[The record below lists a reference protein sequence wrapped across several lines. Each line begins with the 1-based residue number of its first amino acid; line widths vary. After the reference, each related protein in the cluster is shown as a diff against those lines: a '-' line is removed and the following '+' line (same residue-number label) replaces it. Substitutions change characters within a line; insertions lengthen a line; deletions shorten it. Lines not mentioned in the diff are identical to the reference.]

1 MDTKELLK
9 KDRKIEIKTKRLS
22 DHIFGGEYQSTFKG
36 RGMAFSE
43 VRQYQFGDDVRAIDW
58 NVTARYNDTFI
69 KEFEE
74 ERELTMMLIIDIS
87 GSNFFGSDSLFKNEY
102 VTELAATLAFS
113 ATKNN
118 DKVGLIL
125 FTDNVEL
132 YIPPKKGKS
141 HVLRIIRELLE
152 FKSESKKTDINIPL
166 KFVSNILKNRSIA
179 FIISDFISK
188 DYSNSLKI
196 FSSKHDVTGIRIY
209 DKTEEII
216 PNLGV
221 IDITDNETGA
231 KLTVNTGS
239 KNVTKKY
246 SEYYNSKRN
255 EFIDFFKKSGSGII
269 ECNTQDDYQKKLL
282 KYFKS
287 RWN

>member
-9 KDRKIEIKTKRLS
+9 KVRKIEIKTKRLS

-43 VRQYQFGDDVRAIDW
+43 VRQYQYGDDVRAIDW
-58 NVTARYNDTFI
+58 NVTARNNDTFI
-69 KEFEE
+69 KVFEE
-74 ERELTMMLIIDIS
+74 EREFSMMLIIDIS
-87 GSNFFGSDSLFKNEY
+87 GSNFFGSKSIFKNEY

-125 FTDNVEL
+125 FSDNVEL

-152 FKSESKKTDINIPL
+152 FNSKSKKTDINIPL

-179 FIISDFISK
+179 FMISDFISK

-209 DKTEEII
+209 DQTEETI

-221 IDITDNETGA
+221 IDVNDNETGLR
-231 KLTVNTGS
+231 LTVNTGS
-239 KNVTKKY
+239 KRVRKKY
-246 SEYYNSKRN
+246 NQYYNSKRI
-255 EFIDFFKKSGSGII
+255 EFTENFKMSGSGII

-287 RWN
+287 R

>member
-9 KDRKIEIKTKRLS
+9 KVRKIEIKTKRLS

-43 VRQYQFGDDVRAIDW
+43 VRQYQYGDDVRAIDW
-58 NVTARYNDTFI
+58 NVTARNNDTFI
-69 KEFEE
+69 KVFEE

-87 GSNFFGSDSLFKNEY
+87 GSNFFGSKSIFKNEY

-125 FTDNVEL
+125 FSDNVEL

-152 FKSESKKTDINIPL
+152 FKSKSKKTDINVPL
-166 KFVSNILKNRSIA
+166 KFVVNILKNRSIA

-209 DKTEEII
+209 DQTEVII

-221 IDITDNETGA
+221 IDINDNETGQR
-231 KLTVNTGS
+231 LTVNTGS
-239 KNVTKKY
+239 KRVRKKY
-246 SEYYNSKRN
+246 AEYYNSKRI
-255 EFIDFFKKSGSGII
+255 EFTENFKMSGSGII

-287 RWN
+287 R

>member
-9 KDRKIEIKTKRLS
+9 KVRKIEIKTKRLS

-69 KEFEE
+69 KVFEE

-87 GSNFFGSDSLFKNEY
+87 GSNFFGSNSIFRNEY

-118 DKVGLIL
+118 DKVGLVL
-125 FTDNVEL
+125 FSDVVEL

-152 FKSESKKTDINIPL
+152 FKSKSKRTDINIPL
-166 KFVSNILKNRSIA
+166 KFISNILKNRSIA
-179 FIISDFISK
+179 FVISDFISE

-196 FSSKHDVTGIRIY
+196 FSSKHDVTGIRIF
-209 DKTEEII
+209 DKTEEVI
-216 PNLGV
+216 PNLGL
-221 IDITDNETGA
+221 IDINDNETG
-231 KLTVNTGS
+231 KRLTVNTSS
-239 KNVTKKY
+239 KSVRKQY
-246 SEYYNSKRN
+246 SEYYQNKRN
-255 EFIDFFKKSGSGII
+255 EFIDYFKKSGSGII
-269 ECNTQDDYQKKLL
+269 ECNTNDNYQKKLL

-287 RWN
+287 R

>member
-1 MDTKELLK
+1 METKDLLK
-9 KDRKIEIKTKRLS
+9 KVRKIEIKTKRLS

-69 KEFEE
+69 KVFEE

-87 GSNFFGSDSLFKNEY
+87 GSNFFGSNSLFKNEY

-125 FTDNVEL
+125 FSDNVEL

-152 FKSESKKTDINIPL
+152 FKSKSKKTDINVPL

-179 FIISDFISK
+179 FIISDFISQ

-196 FSSKHDVTGIRIY
+196 FSSRHDVTGIRIY
-209 DKTEEII
+209 DKSEEII

-221 IDITDNETGA
+221 IDINDNETGKRIA
-231 KLTVNTGS
+231 VNTGS
-239 KNVTKKY
+239 KNVRMKY
-246 SEYYNSKRN
+246 SEYYNSKRS
-255 EFIDFFKKSGSGII
+255 EFIEYFKRSGSGII

-287 RWN
+287 R

>member
-1 MDTKELLK
+1 MDTKDLLK
-9 KDRKIEIKTKRLS
+9 KVRKIEIKTKRLS

-69 KEFEE
+69 KVFEE

-87 GSNFFGSDSLFKNEY
+87 GSNFFGSSSIFKNEY

-125 FTDNVEL
+125 FSDNVEL

-152 FKSESKKTDINIPL
+152 FKSKSKKTDINVPL

-179 FIISDFISK
+179 FIISDFISH

-196 FSSKHDVTGIRIY
+196 FSSRHDVTGIRIY
-209 DKTEEII
+209 DKSEEII

-221 IDITDNETGA
+221 IDINDNETE
-231 KLTVNTGS
+231 KKITVNTSS
-239 KNVTKKY
+239 KNIRKKY
-246 SEYYNSKRN
+246 TQYYNSKRS
-255 EFIDFFKKSGSGII
+255 EFIDYFKRSGSGII
-269 ECNTQDDYQKKLL
+269 ECNTHEDYQKKLL

-287 RWN
+287 R

>member
-9 KDRKIEIKTKRLS
+9 KVRKIEIKTKRLS

-58 NVTARYNDTFI
+58 NVTARYNDSFI
-69 KEFEE
+69 KVFEE

-87 GSNFFGSDSLFKNEY
+87 GSNFFGSNSVFKNDY

-125 FTDNVEL
+125 FSDNVEL

-152 FKSESKKTDINIPL
+152 FKAKSKKTNLNIPL

-221 IDITDNETGA
+221 IDIIDNESGM
-231 KLTVNTGS
+231 KLTVNTSS
-239 KNVTKKY
+239 KNLRKKY
-246 SEYYNSKRN
+246 TEYYNSKRN
-255 EFIDFFKKSGSGII
+255 EFIDFFKKSGSGVI
-269 ECNTQDDYQKKLL
+269 ECNTDEAFQMKLL
-282 KYFKS
+282 KYFKN
-287 RWN
+287 R

>member
-9 KDRKIEIKTKRLS
+9 KVRKIEIKTKRLS

-69 KEFEE
+69 KVFEE

-125 FTDNVEL
+125 FSDNVEL

-239 KNVTKKY
+239 KNVRKKY
-246 SEYYNSKRN
+246 SEYYNSRRN
-255 EFIDFFKKSGSGII
+255 EFIDFFKNSGTGII

-287 RWN
+287 R

>member
-9 KDRKIEIKTKRLS
+9 KVRKIEIKTKRLS

-58 NVTARYNDTFI
+58 NVTARYNDSFI
-69 KEFEE
+69 KVFEE

-87 GSNFFGSDSLFKNEY
+87 GSNFFGSNSVFKNDY

-125 FTDNVEL
+125 FSDNVEL

-152 FKSESKKTDINIPL
+152 FKAKSKKTNLNIPL

-221 IDITDNETGA
+221 IDIIDNESGM
-231 KLTVNTGS
+231 KLTVNTSS
-239 KNVTKKY
+239 KNLRKKY
-246 SEYYNSKRN
+246 TEYYNSKRN
-255 EFIDFFKKSGSGII
+255 EFIDFFKKSGSGVI
-269 ECNTQDDYQKKLL
+269 ECNTNEAFQMKLL
-282 KYFKS
+282 KYFKN
-287 RWN
+287 R

>member
-9 KDRKIEIKTKRLS
+9 KVRKIEIKTKRLS
-22 DHIFGGEYQSTFKG
+22 DHIFGGEYHSTFKG

-43 VRQYQFGDDVRAIDW
+43 VRQYQYGDDVRAIDW
-58 NVTARYNDTFI
+58 NVTARNNDTFI
-69 KEFEE
+69 KVFEE

-87 GSNFFGSDSLFKNEY
+87 GSNFFGSKSIFKNEY

-125 FTDNVEL
+125 FSDNVEL

-152 FKSESKKTDINIPL
+152 FTSKSKKTDINIPL

-209 DKTEEII
+209 DQTEETI

-221 IDITDNETGA
+221 IDVNDNETGLR
-231 KLTVNTGS
+231 LTVNTGS
-239 KNVTKKY
+239 KRVRKKY
-246 SEYYNSKRN
+246 NQYYNSKRI
-255 EFIDFFKKSGSGII
+255 EFTENFKMSGSGII

-287 RWN
+287 R

>member
-9 KDRKIEIKTKRLS
+9 KVRKIEIKTKRLS

-43 VRQYQFGDDVRAIDW
+43 VRQYQYGDDVRAIDW
-58 NVTARYNDTFI
+58 NVTARNNDTFI
-69 KEFEE
+69 KVFEE
-74 ERELTMMLIIDIS
+74 ERELTMMLVIDIS
-87 GSNFFGSDSLFKNEY
+87 GSNFFGSKSIFKNEY

-125 FTDNVEL
+125 FSDNVEL

-152 FKSESKKTDINIPL
+152 FKSKSKKTDINVPL

-209 DKTEEII
+209 DQTEVII

-221 IDITDNETGA
+221 IDINDNETGQR
-231 KLTVNTGS
+231 LTVNTGS
-239 KNVTKKY
+239 KMVRKKY
-246 SEYYNSKRN
+246 AEYYNSKRM
-255 EFIDFFKKSGSGII
+255 EFTENFKMSGSGII

-287 RWN
+287 R

>member
-9 KDRKIEIKTKRLS
+9 KVRKIEIKTKRLS

-239 KNVTKKY
+239 KNVRKKY

-269 ECNTQDDYQKKLL
+269 ECNTHDDYQKKLL

>member
-9 KDRKIEIKTKRLS
+9 KVRKIEIKTKRLS

-69 KEFEE
+69 KVFEE

-87 GSNFFGSDSLFKNEY
+87 GSNFFGSNSMFKNEY

-118 DKVGLIL
+118 DKVGLVL
-125 FTDNVEL
+125 FSDVVEL

-152 FKSESKKTDINIPL
+152 FKSKSKRTDINIPL
-166 KFVSNILKNRSIA
+166 KFISNILKNRSIA
-179 FIISDFISK
+179 FVISDFISE

-196 FSSKHDVTGIRIY
+196 FSSKHDVTGIRIF
-209 DKTEEII
+209 DKTEEVI
-216 PNLGV
+216 PNLGL
-221 IDITDNETGA
+221 IDINDNETG
-231 KLTVNTGS
+231 KRLTVNTS
-239 KNVTKKY
+239 SNSVRKQY
-246 SEYYNSKRN
+246 SEYYQNKRN
-255 EFIDFFKKSGSGII
+255 EFIDYFKKSGSGII
-269 ECNTQDDYQKKLL
+269 ECNTNDNYQKKLL

-287 RWN
+287 R